1 MQQLAARRLALETE
15 LRGALERREFEV
27 HYQPRVALATGAVSG
42 FEALLRWRHPLQGL
56 LGPAE
61 FIPVLE
67 DTGLIVAV
75 GEWVLRTACEQ
86 IREWQ
91 SLGIDSPPIAVN
103 LSARPFPHP
112 ALDSLVPRIIPATRG
127 PAPQPEPQPPPP
139 LPMPHP
145 PP

>member
-1 MQQLAARRLALETE
+1 MQQVAARRLALETE
-15 LRGALERREFEV
+15 RRGALERRELEV

-86 IREWQ
+86 IRAWQ
-91 SLGIDSPPIAVN
+91 SPGSGA
-103 LSARPFPHP
+103 
-112 ALDSLVPRIIPATRG
+112 
-127 PAPQPEPQPPPP
+127 PP
-139 LPMPHP
+139 LPGHPSPRPVP
-145 PP
+145 PPA